1 MTGRARPRFFS
12 LPNRARG
19 AGASVPRERAGVAR
33 RTARDRIGPARGP
46 GVVGL
51 VAGLVLA
58 AGTGC
63 AHGGARSS
71 AAAGDDARKVEMD
84 KVVVRA
90 GDDPL
95 TGLDGYDALQLF
107 ELGNEKYEAGDFE
120 VATRIYE
127 RLLEEFPE
135 SDLAAQTAYNLGLAH
150 EQLANFE
157 GAAEAFRH
165 VVVDHPDAESRK
177 PAHFRLAFAYSKLE
191 RWEELADTF
200 WAARQL
206 DLKPLEELEARV
218 GTGVGFFMQED
229 YASAER
235 EFLRALGFFEE
246 HADKQFLPAD
256 YFIGQSRFY
265 LGEIYARWFEEKE
278 LSEPNGDAEV
288 WAEAMGDELEQKCR
302 LLLRAQN
309 NFIRTIRVGHTGW
322 ATAAGYRI
330 GSLYEI
336 LYDQLTDLPVP
347 PELEGEARRVYVEEV
362 QKKVSVLV
370 VKAIKVYEMSL
381 EMAERVG
388 ESNEWVERTN
398 RSLERMKTLYRSEML
413 DT

>member
-1 MTGRARPRFFS
+1 MRDVNATKVWGLLGVLGLISACATTS
-12 LPNRARG
+12 GSG
-19 AGASVPRERAGVAR
+19 AGVGAADR
-33 RTARDRIGPARGP
+33 R
-46 GVVGL
+46 
-51 VAGLVLA
+51 
-58 AGTGC
+58 
-63 AHGGARSS
+63 
-71 AAAGDDARKVEMD
+71 VEMD

-90 GDDPL
+90 GEDPL
-95 TGLDGYDALQLF
+95 TGLDGYDAVQLLR
-107 ELGNEKYEAGDFE
+107 LGNEQYEAGEFDIA
-120 VATRIYE
+120 VKIYE
-127 RLLEEFPE
+127 RLIAEFPE
-135 SDLAAQTAYNLGLAH
+135 SELVAQAHYNRGLAY
-150 EQLANFE
+150 EQLVEWERAATAFE
-157 GAAEAFRH
+157 R
-165 VVVDHPDAESRK
+165 VVEDFPESDSRK
-177 PAHFRLAFAYSKLE
+177 PAYFRLAFAYSKLE
-191 RWEELADTF
+191 RWVELADTF
-200 WAARQL
+200 WAVRQL

-229 YASAER
+229 YATAER
-235 EFLRALGFFEE
+235 EFLHALGFFDD

-265 LGEIYARWFEEKE
+265 LGEIYARWFEEKR
-278 LSEPNGDAEV
+278 LSTPPAGAED
-288 WAEAMGDELEQKCR
+288 WTEAMGEELEEKCR

-309 NFIRTIRVGHTGW
+309 NFIRAIRVGHTGW

-336 LYDQLTDLPVP
+336 LYDELTDLPVP
-347 PELEGEARRVYVEEV
+347 PDLDGEARAIYVEEV
-362 QKKVSVLV
+362 RKKVSVLV

>member
-1 MTGRARPRFFS
+1 MTAALRRLGPIALLLATAACATGR
-12 LPNRARG
+12 
-19 AGASVPRERAGVAR
+19 
-33 RTARDRIGPARGP
+33 TGPA
-46 GVVGL
+46 
-51 VAGLVLA
+51 
-58 AGTGC
+58 
-63 AHGGARSS
+63 SS
-71 AAAGDDARKVEMD
+71 DRPHVEMD

-90 GDDPL
+90 GEDPL

-107 ELGNEKYEAGDFE
+107 ELGNQKYEAGDFD
-120 VATRIYE
+120 VAAKVYE
-127 RLLEEFPE
+127 RLISEFPE
-135 SDLAAQTAYNLGLAH
+135 SDLVEQAQYNRGLAY
-150 EQLANFE
+150 ERLAEWERASDAFE
-157 GAAEAFRH
+157 R
-165 VVVDHPDAESRK
+165 VVRDHRGSDSLK
-177 PAHFRLAFAYSKLE
+177 PAYFRLAFAYSKQK
-191 RWEELADTF
+191 RWVELADTF

-235 EFLRALGFFEE
+235 EFMHALNFYDE

-265 LGEIYARWFEEKE
+265 LGEIYARWFEERQ
-278 LSEPNGDAEV
+278 LSAPS
-288 WAEAMGDELEQKCR
+288 AEADEWADAMGEELEEKCR

-336 LYDQLTDLPVP
+336 LYDQLIDLPVP
-347 PELEGEARRVYVEEV
+347 PELDGEAREIYLEEV
-362 QKKVSVLV
+362 REKVSVLV

-398 RSLERMKTLYRSEML
+398 QSLERMKTLYRSELM